1 MNKTSLLEY
10 YTRRAVEYDEIYAKP
25 ERQRDL
31 VILRD
36 QVSNILEGHRIL
48 EVACG
53 TGYWTALFSE
63 VCPSVVATDAS
74 PAVLE
79 VARRKSSGSG
89 PVRFVVADAFHL
101 DDVDGDFTAGFAGF
115 WWSHVPKEQLHSFL
129 AAFHCRL
136 QPGAIVCFVD
146 NQYVEGSSTP
156 ISHTDESG
164 NSYQRRSLKDGTEFC
179 VVKNFPTQD
188 ELLSSV
194 APWTTAAEVKELQ
207 YYWTLS
213 YRLDMSG

>member
-1 MNKTSLLEY
+1 VNETSLLENY
-10 YTRRAVEYDEIYAKP
+10 SRRANEYDDIYEKP

-31 VILRD
+31 VVLRD
-36 QVSNILEGHRIL
+36 RVRKMLEGHRIL

-53 TGYWTALFSE
+53 TGYWTALLSE

-74 PAVLE
+74 PEVLR
-79 VARRKSSGSG
+79 VARSKSSGSS
-89 PVRFVVADAFHL
+89 PARFVVADAFHL
-101 DDVDGDFTAGFAGF
+101 DDVDGNFTAGFASF
-115 WWSHVPKEQLHSFL
+115 WWSHVPREQLHSFL
-129 AAFHCRL
+129 AAFHRML

-156 ISHTDESG
+156 PYHTDERG
-164 NSYQRRSLKDGTEFC
+164 NSYQRRRLKDGTEFR

-188 ELLSSV
+188 DLLTSV
-194 APWTTAAEVKELQ
+194 APWATGSEVEELQ

-213 YRLDMSG
+213 YRLDISS

>member
-10 YTRRAVEYDEIYAKP
+10 YTRRAVEYDEIYEKP

-36 QVSNILEGHRIL
+36 RVRKILEGHRIL

-53 TGYWTALFSE
+53 TGYWTALLSK
-63 VCPSVVATDAS
+63 VCPSVVATDMS
-74 PAVLE
+74 PEVLE
-79 VARRKSSGSG
+79 VARCKSRGSG
-89 PVRFVVADAFHL
+89 LVRFVVADAFHL

-115 WWSHVPKEQLHSFL
+115 WWSHVPKELLQSFL
-129 AAFHCRL
+129 AAFHRRL
-136 QPGAIVCFVD
+136 QPGATICFVD

-156 ISHTDESG
+156 LSHTDERG
-164 NSYQRRSLKDGTEFC
+164 NSYQRRRLKDGTEFC
-179 VVKNFPTQD
+179 VVKNFPTQS
-188 ELLSSV
+188 ELVSCV
-194 APWTTAAEVKELQ
+194 APWTTVAEVKELQ

-213 YRLDMSG
+213 YRLDISG